1 VKNLI
6 NIKRK
11 RIITLISIFV
21 LVYIISGF
29 LFYNV
34 GANGKTNEEVLF
46 DNLEPFFEALNL
58 LRFEY
63 VKKDI
68 DLDKVIQGAIRGMLK
83 ALDDP
88 YTRYMDP
95 QALKREQ
102 EDMFLGYFG
111 GLGIIIS
118 IKDEQLTIISPI
130 EDTPAYRAG
139 IKAGDKI
146 VEIDGKSTE
155 GMGLDEAVNILRGEK
170 GTEVTLG
177 IKRENIEEI
186 LEITII
192 RDIIEVKAVKKKVM
206 GKDNNLGYIRIATFN
221 VNTEPELKEVLN
233 EFKKDSSI
241 QGIILDLRNNPG
253 GLLDSAIEVASKFIK
268 EGPVVHIKDRDGIV
282 ATIESRGNKY
292 PEWPLFVLINE
303 GSASASE
310 IVAGAIQDSGRGKL
324 LGERT
329 FGKGV
334 VQQVFNL
341 SDGSGVAIT
350 TSEYYTPSE
359 RSIDHIGIEPDILVE
374 PVEGSEQDMQLNK
387 AIEFLEG
394 RDKKEDVLTENFEG
408 NQINF
413 YEVKKGDSLWGIAE
427 KFYNQSEG
435 WIIIFEANKDKI
447 RNSGLIYPGQ
457 MLIIPKK

>member
-1 VKNLI
+1 M
-6 NIKRK
+6 
-11 RIITLISIFV
+11 TLISILV
-21 LVYIISGF
+21 LIFIIGGF

-34 GANGKTNEEVLF
+34 GANGKTNEEMLF
-46 DNLEPFFEALNL
+46 NNLEPFFEALNL
-58 LRFEY
+58 VRSEY

-68 DLDKVIQGAIRGMLK
+68 DLDMVIQGAIRGMLET
-83 ALDDP
+83 LDDP

-102 EDMFLGYFG
+102 EDMFLGHFG

-118 IKDEQLTIISPI
+118 IKDDQLIIISPI

-170 GTEVTLG
+170 GTEIIIG
-177 IKRENIEEI
+177 IKREKIEEI
-186 LEITII
+186 FKIPII
-192 RDIIEVKAVKKKVM
+192 RDIIEVKAVKKEVM
-206 GKDNNLGYIRIATFN
+206 GKHNNLAYIRITTFN
-221 VNTEPELKEVLN
+221 VNTEPELKEALN
-233 EFKKDSSI
+233 EFKKDSDI

-268 EGPVVHIKDRDGIV
+268 EGPIVHIKDRDGIV
-282 ATIESRGNKY
+282 ASIESKGNEY
-292 PEWPLFVLINE
+292 PEWPLFVLVNE

-324 LGERT
+324 LGEKT

-341 SDGSGVAIT
+341 NNGSGIAIT
-350 TSEYYTPSE
+350 TSEYFTPNE
-359 RSIDHIGIEPDILVE
+359 RSINHIGIEPDILVE
-374 PVEGSEQDMQLNK
+374 PVEDDEQDMQLNK
-387 AIEFLEG
+387 AIQLLEEEL
-394 RDKKEDVLTENFEG
+394 R
-408 NQINF
+408 
-413 YEVKKGDSLWGIAE
+413 
-427 KFYNQSEG
+427 
-435 WIIIFEANKDKI
+435 
-447 RNSGLIYPGQ
+447 
-457 MLIIPKK
+457 

>member
-1 VKNLI
+1 LI
-6 NIKRK
+6 KIKRNK
-11 RIITLISIFV
+11 IITLITIFV
-21 LVYIISGF
+21 LVSIISGF
-29 LFYNV
+29 IFYNV
-34 GANGKTNEEVLF
+34 RANGKTNEEELF
-46 DNLEPFFEALNL
+46 ANLEPFFEALNL
-58 LRFEY
+58 IRFEY

-102 EDMFLGYFG
+102 EDMFLGHFG

-118 IKDEQLTIISPI
+118 IKDNQLTIISPI
-130 EDTPAYRAG
+130 EDTPAFRAG

-155 GMGLDEAVNILRGEK
+155 GIGLDEAVNILRGEK
-170 GTEVTLG
+170 GTEITLG
-177 IKRENIEEI
+177 IKREKIEEL

-192 RDIIEVKAVKKKVM
+192 RDTIEVKAVKKEVM
-206 GKDNNLGYIRIATFN
+206 GRDNNIGYIRITTFN
-221 VNTEPELKEVLN
+221 ANTEPELEKVLN
-233 EFKKDSSI
+233 KFKKDSNI

-253 GLLDSAIEVASKFIK
+253 GLLDSAIEVTSKFIK

-292 PEWPLFVLINE
+292 AEWPLFVLVNE

-341 SDGSGVAIT
+341 YDGSGIAIT

-359 RSIDHIGIEPDILVE
+359 RSINHIGIEPDILVE
-374 PVEGSEQDMQLNK
+374 PAEDSEQDMQLNK
-387 AIEFLEG
+387 AIQLLE
-394 RDKKEDVLTENFEG
+394 EE
-408 NQINF
+408 IN
-413 YEVKKGDSLWGIAE
+413 
-427 KFYNQSEG
+427 
-435 WIIIFEANKDKI
+435 
-447 RNSGLIYPGQ
+447 
-457 MLIIPKK
+457 

>member
-1 VKNLI
+1 M
-6 NIKRK
+6 
-11 RIITLISIFV
+11 TLISILV
-21 LVYIISGF
+21 LIFIIGGF

-34 GANGKTNEEVLF
+34 GANGKTNEEMLF
-46 DNLEPFFEALNL
+46 NNLEPFFEALNL
-58 LRFEY
+58 VRSEY

-68 DLDKVIQGAIRGMLK
+68 DLDMVIQGAIRGMLET
-83 ALDDP
+83 LDDP

-102 EDMFLGYFG
+102 EDMFLGHFG

-118 IKDEQLTIISPI
+118 IKDDQLIIISPI

-170 GTEVTLG
+170 GTEIIIG
-177 IKRENIEEI
+177 IKREKIEEI
-186 LEITII
+186 FKIPII
-192 RDIIEVKAVKKKVM
+192 RDIIEVKAVKKEVM
-206 GKDNNLGYIRIATFN
+206 GKHNNLAYIRITTFN
-221 VNTEPELKEVLN
+221 VNTEPELKEALN
-233 EFKKDSSI
+233 EFKKDSDI

-268 EGPVVHIKDRDGIV
+268 EGPIVHIKDRDGIV
-282 ATIESRGNKY
+282 ASIESKGNEY
-292 PEWPLFVLINE
+292 PEWPLFVLVNE

-324 LGERT
+324 LGEKT

-341 SDGSGVAIT
+341 NNGSGIAIT
-350 TSEYYTPSE
+350 TSEYFTPNE
-359 RSIDHIGIEPDILVE
+359 RSINHIGIEPDILVE
-374 PVEGSEQDMQLNK
+374 PAEDDEQDMQLNK
-387 AIEFLEG
+387 TIQLLEEEL
-394 RDKKEDVLTENFEG
+394 R
-408 NQINF
+408 
-413 YEVKKGDSLWGIAE
+413 
-427 KFYNQSEG
+427 
-435 WIIIFEANKDKI
+435 
-447 RNSGLIYPGQ
+447 
-457 MLIIPKK
+457 

>member
-1 VKNLI
+1 MKNLI
-6 NIKRK
+6 KIKRNK
-11 RIITLISIFV
+11 IITLITIFV
-21 LVYIISGF
+21 LFYIISGF
-29 LFYNV
+29 IFYNV
-34 GANGKTNEEVLF
+34 RANGKTYEEELL

-58 LRFEY
+58 IRFEY

-102 EDMFLGYFG
+102 EDMFLGRFG

-118 IKDEQLTIISPI
+118 IKDDQLTIISPI

-146 VEIDGKSTE
+146 VEIEGKSTE

-170 GTEVTLG
+170 GTEVILG
-177 IKRENIEEI
+177 IKRENVEEL

-192 RDIIEVKAVKKKVM
+192 RDIIEVKAVKKEVM
-206 GKDNNLGYIRIATFN
+206 GRDNNIGYIRITTFN
-221 VNTEPELKEVLN
+221 INTDPELKEVLN
-233 EFKKDSSI
+233 EFKKDSDI

-268 EGPVVHIKDRDGIV
+268 EGSVVHIKDRDGIV

-292 PEWPLFVLINE
+292 PEWPLFVLVNE

-324 LGERT
+324 LGEKT

-341 SDGSGVAIT
+341 SDSSGIAIT

-359 RSIDHIGIEPDILVE
+359 RSINHIGIEPDILVE
-374 PVEGSEQDMQLNK
+374 PVEDSEQDMQLNK
-387 AIEFLEG
+387 AIQLLEEEM
-394 RDKKEDVLTENFEG
+394 R
-408 NQINF
+408 
-413 YEVKKGDSLWGIAE
+413 
-427 KFYNQSEG
+427 
-435 WIIIFEANKDKI
+435 
-447 RNSGLIYPGQ
+447 
-457 MLIIPKK
+457 

>member
-1 VKNLI
+1 MV

-11 RIITLISIFV
+11 RIITLISFFV
-21 LVYIISGF
+21 LVSIIGGF

-34 GANGKTNEEVLF
+34 RANSKTDEEMLF
-46 DNLEPFFEALNL
+46 NNLEPFFETLNL
-58 LRFEY
+58 VRFEY
-63 VKKDI
+63 IKKDI
-68 DLDKVIQGAIRGMLK
+68 DLDIVIQGAIRGMLK
-83 ALDDP
+83 SLDDP

-95 QALKREQ
+95 QVLKREQ
-102 EDMFLGYFG
+102 EDMFLGRFG

-118 IKDEQLTIISPI
+118 MKDEQLTIISPI

-139 IKAGDKI
+139 IKAGDKVI
-146 VEIDGKSTE
+146 EIDGKSTE
-155 GMGLDEAVNILRGEK
+155 GIELDEAVDILRGEK

-177 IKRENIEEI
+177 IKRENVEEI

-192 RDIIEVKAVKKKVM
+192 RDIIEVKAVKREVM
-206 GKDNNLGYIRIATFN
+206 GKNNNLGYIRITTFN

-233 EFKKDSSI
+233 EFKKNSNI

-253 GLLDSAIEVASKFIK
+253 GLLDSAIEVSSKFIK
-268 EGPVVHIKDRDGIV
+268 EGPVVHIKNRDGIV

-292 PEWPLFVLINE
+292 PEWPLFVLINH

-324 LGERT
+324 LGKRT

-341 SDGSGVAIT
+341 YDGSGIVIT

-359 RSIDHIGIEPDILVE
+359 RSINNIGIEPDILVE
-374 PVEGSEQDMQLNK
+374 PVEDSEQDMQLNR
-387 AIEFLEG
+387 AILLLEEEL
-394 RDKKEDVLTENFEG
+394 R
-408 NQINF
+408 
-413 YEVKKGDSLWGIAE
+413 
-427 KFYNQSEG
+427 
-435 WIIIFEANKDKI
+435 
-447 RNSGLIYPGQ
+447 
-457 MLIIPKK
+457 

>member
-1 VKNLI
+1 LI

-11 RIITLISIFV
+11 RIMTLISILV
-21 LVYIISGF
+21 LIFIIGGF

-34 GANGKTNEEVLF
+34 GANGKTNEEMLF
-46 DNLEPFFEALNL
+46 NNLEPFFEALNL
-58 LRFEY
+58 VRSEY

-68 DLDKVIQGAIRGMLK
+68 DLDMVIQGAIRGMLET
-83 ALDDP
+83 LDDP

-102 EDMFLGYFG
+102 EDMFLGHFG

-118 IKDEQLTIISPI
+118 IEDDQLIIISPI

-170 GTEVTLG
+170 GTEIIIG
-177 IKRENIEEI
+177 IKREKIEEI
-186 LEITII
+186 FKIPII
-192 RDIIEVKAVKKKVM
+192 RDIIEVKAVKKEVM
-206 GKDNNLGYIRIATFN
+206 GKHNNLAYIRITTFN
-221 VNTEPELKEVLN
+221 VNTEPELKEALN
-233 EFKKDSSI
+233 EFKKDSDI

-268 EGPVVHIKDRDGIV
+268 EGPIVHIKDRDGIV
-282 ATIESRGNKY
+282 ASIESKGNEY
-292 PEWPLFVLINE
+292 PEWPLFVLVNE

-324 LGERT
+324 LGEKT

-341 SDGSGVAIT
+341 YNGSGIAIT
-350 TSEYYTPSE
+350 TSEYFTPNE
-359 RSIDHIGIEPDILVE
+359 RSINHIGIEPDILIE
-374 PVEGSEQDMQLNK
+374 PVEDDEQDMQLNK
-387 AIEFLEG
+387 TIQLLEEEL
-394 RDKKEDVLTENFEG
+394 R
-408 NQINF
+408 
-413 YEVKKGDSLWGIAE
+413 
-427 KFYNQSEG
+427 
-435 WIIIFEANKDKI
+435 
-447 RNSGLIYPGQ
+447 
-457 MLIIPKK
+457 

>member
-6 NIKRK
+6 KIKRNK
-11 RIITLISIFV
+11 IITLISIFV
-21 LVYIISGF
+21 LVSIISGF
-29 LFYNV
+29 VFFNIR
-34 GANGKTNEEVLF
+34 ANGKTNEEELF
-46 DNLEPFFEALNL
+46 NNLEPFFEVLNL
-58 LRFEY
+58 IRFEY
-63 VKKDI
+63 IEKDI
-68 DLDKVIQGAIRGMLK
+68 DLDEVVQGAIKGMLK

-102 EDMFLGYFG
+102 EDMFLGRFG

-155 GMGLDEAVNILRGEK
+155 GMELNEAIDILRGEK

-177 IKRENIEEI
+177 IKRENVDEI
-186 LEITII
+186 LKITII
-192 RDIIEVKAVKKKVM
+192 RDIIEVKAVKREVM
-206 GKDNNLGYIRIATFN
+206 GRDNNLGYIRITTFN

-233 EFKKDSSI
+233 EFKKDSNI

-253 GLLDSAIEVASKFIK
+253 GLLDSAIEVASQFIK

-292 PEWPLFVLINE
+292 PDWPLFVLINE

-310 IVAGAIQDSGRGKL
+310 IVAGAVQDSGRGKL

-341 SDGSGVAIT
+341 YDGSGIAIT

-359 RSIDHIGIEPDILVE
+359 RSINHIGIEPDILVE
-374 PVEGSEQDMQLNK
+374 PVEEGEQNMQLNK
-387 AIEFLEG
+387 AIQFLEEEL
-394 RDKKEDVLTENFEG
+394 K
-408 NQINF
+408 
-413 YEVKKGDSLWGIAE
+413 
-427 KFYNQSEG
+427 
-435 WIIIFEANKDKI
+435 
-447 RNSGLIYPGQ
+447 
-457 MLIIPKK
+457 

>member
-1 VKNLI
+1 VKILI

-11 RIITLISIFV
+11 RIMTLISILALIF
-21 LVYIISGF
+21 IIGGF

-34 GANGKTNEEVLF
+34 GANGKTNEEMLF
-46 DNLEPFFEALNL
+46 NNLEPFFEALNL
-58 LRFEY
+58 VRSEY

-68 DLDKVIQGAIRGMLK
+68 DLDMVIQGAIRGMLET
-83 ALDDP
+83 LDDP

-102 EDMFLGYFG
+102 EDMFLGHFG

-118 IKDEQLTIISPI
+118 IKDDQLIIISPI

-170 GTEVTLG
+170 GTEIIIG
-177 IKRENIEEI
+177 IKREKIEEI
-186 LEITII
+186 FKIPII
-192 RDIIEVKAVKKKVM
+192 RDIIEVKAVKKEVM
-206 GKDNNLGYIRIATFN
+206 GKHNNLAYIRITTFN
-221 VNTEPELKEVLN
+221 VNTEPELKEALN
-233 EFKKDSSI
+233 EFKKDSDI

-268 EGPVVHIKDRDGIV
+268 EGPIVHIKDRDGIV
-282 ATIESRGNKY
+282 ASIESKGNEY
-292 PEWPLFVLINE
+292 PEWPLFVLVNE

-324 LGERT
+324 LGEKT

-341 SDGSGVAIT
+341 NNGSGIAIT
-350 TSEYYTPSE
+350 TSEYFTPNE
-359 RSIDHIGIEPDILVE
+359 RSINHIGIEPDILVE
-374 PVEGSEQDMQLNK
+374 PVEDDEQDMQLNK
-387 AIEFLEG
+387 AIQLLEEEI
-394 RDKKEDVLTENFEG
+394 K
-408 NQINF
+408 
-413 YEVKKGDSLWGIAE
+413 
-427 KFYNQSEG
+427 
-435 WIIIFEANKDKI
+435 
-447 RNSGLIYPGQ
+447 
-457 MLIIPKK
+457 

>member
-1 VKNLI
+1 M
-6 NIKRK
+6 
-11 RIITLISIFV
+11 TLISILV
-21 LVYIISGF
+21 LIFIIGGF

-34 GANGKTNEEVLF
+34 GANGKTNEEMLF
-46 DNLEPFFEALNL
+46 NNLEPFFEALNL
-58 LRFEY
+58 VRSEY

-68 DLDKVIQGAIRGMLK
+68 DLDMVIQGAIRGMLET
-83 ALDDP
+83 LDDP

-102 EDMFLGYFG
+102 EDMFLGHFG

-118 IKDEQLTIISPI
+118 IKDDQLIIISPI

-170 GTEVTLG
+170 GTEIIIG
-177 IKRENIEEI
+177 IKREKIEEI
-186 LEITII
+186 FKIPII
-192 RDIIEVKAVKKKVM
+192 RDIIEVKAVKKEVM
-206 GKDNNLGYIRIATFN
+206 GKHNNLAYIRITTFN
-221 VNTEPELKEVLN
+221 VNTEPELKEALN
-233 EFKKDSSI
+233 EFKKDSDI

-268 EGPVVHIKDRDGIV
+268 EGPIVHIKDRDGIV
-282 ATIESRGNKY
+282 ASIESKGNEY
-292 PEWPLFVLINE
+292 PEWPLFVLVNE

-324 LGERT
+324 LGEKT

-341 SDGSGVAIT
+341 YNGSGIAIT
-350 TSEYYTPSE
+350 TSEYFTPKE
-359 RSIDHIGIEPDILVE
+359 RSINHIGIEPDILIE
-374 PVEGSEQDMQLNK
+374 PVEDDEQDMQLNK
-387 AIEFLEG
+387 TIQLLEEEL
-394 RDKKEDVLTENFEG
+394 R
-408 NQINF
+408 
-413 YEVKKGDSLWGIAE
+413 
-427 KFYNQSEG
+427 
-435 WIIIFEANKDKI
+435 
-447 RNSGLIYPGQ
+447 
-457 MLIIPKK
+457 

>member
-1 VKNLI
+1 MKILI

-11 RIITLISIFV
+11 KIITLISIFV
-21 LVYIISGF
+21 LISIVGGF

-34 GANGKTNEEVLF
+34 RANGKTNEEILF

-58 LRFEY
+58 VRFEY
-63 VKKDI
+63 VKKDV
-68 DLDKVIQGAIRGMLK
+68 DLNQAIQGAIKGMLNT
-83 ALDDP
+83 LDDP

-102 EDMFLGYFG
+102 EDMFLGHFG

-118 IKDEQLTIISPI
+118 IKDDQLTIISPI
-130 EDTPAYRAG
+130 EDTPAYLAG
-139 IKAGDKI
+139 IKAGDKV

-177 IKRENIEEI
+177 IKREKIEE
-186 LEITII
+186 LLGITII
-192 RDIIEVKAVKKKVM
+192 RDIIEVKAVKKEVM
-206 GKDNNLGYIRIATFN
+206 GKNNNLGYIRITTFN
-221 VNTEPELKEVLN
+221 VNTEPELKEVLDK
-233 EFKKDSSI
+233 FKKDSNI

-253 GLLDSAIEVASKFIK
+253 GLLDSAIEVTSKFIK

-282 ATIESRGNKY
+282 ANVESKGNRY
-292 PEWPLFVLINE
+292 PEWPLLVLVNE

-324 LGERT
+324 LGMKT

-341 SDGSGVAIT
+341 IDGSGIAIT
-350 TSEYYTPSE
+350 TSEYFTPSE
-359 RSIDHIGIEPDILVE
+359 RSINHIGIEPDILVE
-374 PVEGSEQDMQLNK
+374 PSEDNEQDMQLNK
-387 AIEFLEG
+387 AIQLLE
-394 RDKKEDVLTENFEG
+394 EELNE
-408 NQINF
+408 
-413 YEVKKGDSLWGIAE
+413 SLVV
-427 KFYNQSEG
+427 SE
-435 WIIIFEANKDKI
+435 
-447 RNSGLIYPGQ
+447 
-457 MLIIPKK
+457 